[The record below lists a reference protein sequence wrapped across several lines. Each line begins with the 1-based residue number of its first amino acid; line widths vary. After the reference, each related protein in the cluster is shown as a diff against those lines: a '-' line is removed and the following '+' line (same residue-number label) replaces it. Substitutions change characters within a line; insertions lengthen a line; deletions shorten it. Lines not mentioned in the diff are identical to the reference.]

1 MTPDSSPVLTSSTP
15 STHVA
20 DAVVEELTLQ
30 DFVASHGYGDATP
43 EGLKLG
49 LDLVH
54 TGDDFATAA
63 AEVVARGLTT
73 AQE

>member
-1 MTPDSSPVLTSSTP
+1 MTPATFPVLNCTP
-15 STHVA
+15 AIHVA

-30 DFVASHGYGDATP
+30 DFVASHGYGDATA

-73 AQE
+73 VQE

>member
-1 MTPDSSPVLTSSTP
+1 MTNTSFFVPNSTP
-15 STHVA
+15 AIHVA

-30 DFVASHGYGDATP
+30 DFVASHGYGDATA

-49 LDLVH
+49 LDLMH

-73 AQE
+73 VQE

>member
-1 MTPDSSPVLTSSTP
+1 MTPASSPVLNSTP
-15 STHVA
+15 AIHVA

-30 DFVASHGYGDATP
+30 DFVASHGYGDATS
-43 EGLKLG
+43 EGLKVG

>member
-1 MTPDSSPVLTSSTP
+1 MTPASFPVLNSTP
-15 STHVA
+15 AIHVA

-30 DFVASHGYGDATP
+30 DFVASHGYGDATAD
-43 EGLKLG
+43 GLKLG
-49 LDLVH
+49 LELVH

-73 AQE
+73 VKE